1 MSICSRRG
9 ESAGVKLQAIKGH
22 PYNKITAGGMIT
34 NKERASGRGIKGE
47 REREKRGRKKGRKR
61 EIK

>member
-9 ESAGVKLQAIKGH
+9 ESAGVKLQGH

-47 REREKRGRKKGRKR
+47 REREKRGRKGGRKR